1 MLGVEGTALEAERG
15 SEELA
20 AEAASLE
27 LRRNRMDAVDLILEV
42 GVADDD
48 PLEAEGVALAVE
60 LRSGLLRDALEQL
73 FDLALRLAELPGR
86 EWLEDHRAPAPRL
99 ERALG
104 VERDRPRP
112 AVGEP
117 LARRL
122 PVLLSAR

>member
-48 PLEAEGVALAVE
+48 PLEAERVALAVE

-73 FDLALRLAELPGR
+73 FDLGFRLAALPGR
-86 EWLEDHRAPAPRL
+86 AWLANFLSRAPRL
-99 ERALG
+99 EG
-104 VERDRPRP
+104 T
-112 AVGEP
+112 
-117 LARRL
+117 L
-122 PVLLSAR
+122 PVTPLVPPPRG